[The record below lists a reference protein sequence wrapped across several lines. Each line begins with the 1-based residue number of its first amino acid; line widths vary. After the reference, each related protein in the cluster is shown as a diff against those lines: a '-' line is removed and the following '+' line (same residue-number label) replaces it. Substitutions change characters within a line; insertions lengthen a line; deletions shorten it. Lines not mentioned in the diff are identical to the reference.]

1 MSYYQIKILTRTPNS
16 PNTEAGGEMNLS
28 EEQVKIII
36 NQYENEESMFIGGRW
51 VKVNDLEHIEIRV
64 TPQRLNSD
72 TISLAS
78 SYPNVTR
85 RFIKSPPRKE
95 VKSENKKTLKVEQSK
110 DIFIVHGTDFTP
122 VKELNAIIQEA
133 GLNPIVL
140 HEQAS
145 KGMTIIEKLEKYSNV
160 GFAFIILT
168 PDDIGVGKQEGR
180 KMMASVVGKDS
191 LTAEEYIEWSKN
203 SLNVSNM
210 LWKFYGMFKDR
221 ARQNVVLEFGYFMG
235 KLGRE
240 RICCLYKGDIELP
253 SDMHGICYVP
263 FKDSINEAKPMIL
276 QELREAGYEIRA

>member
-210 LWKFYGMFKDR
+210 LWKFYNMFRDR
-221 ARQNVVLEFGYFMG
+221 ARQNVVLEFGYFIG
-235 KLGRE
+235 KLSRE
-240 RICCLYKGDIELP
+240 RICCLYKRDIELP
-253 SDMHGICYVP
+253 SDMSGVCYVP

-276 QELREAGYEIRA
+276 KELREAGYEIRT

>member
-168 PDDIGVGKQEGR
+168 PDDIGVGKQEG
-180 KMMASVVGKDS
+180 KNMMASVVGKDS